1 MGFWAAVHAGPLG
14 MGRWLMPPETT
25 ESLPEEAQTAAR
37 LQFLLVDEDH
47 NDLEYYRA
55 LLEKQGYKVCASDSY
70 EVAAHC
76 LEDKPFDFILVGQ
89 GTAAFEGR
97 CVLERA
103 RSLNQRQPVVVLS
116 RCLDIDCY
124 LEAMQ
129 LGAVDYLEKPVSPA
143 EIVRVVR
150 THLRPT
156 SH

>member
-1 MGFWAAVHAGPLG
+1 
-14 MGRWLMPPETT
+14 MPPRAKKQPV
-25 ESLPEEAQTAAR
+25 PEEPQTAAR

-55 LLEKQGYKVCASDSY
+55 LLEEQGYKVCIANSY
-70 EVAAHC
+70 ESAARC
-76 LEDKPFDFILVGQ
+76 LEGKSLDFILVGQ
-89 GTAAFEGR
+89 GTSAFEGR
-97 CVLERA
+97 CVVERA
-103 RSLNQRQPVVVLS
+103 LRLDQRQPVVVLS
-116 RCLDIDCY
+116 RCLDMDCY

-150 THLRPT
+150 THLRPR